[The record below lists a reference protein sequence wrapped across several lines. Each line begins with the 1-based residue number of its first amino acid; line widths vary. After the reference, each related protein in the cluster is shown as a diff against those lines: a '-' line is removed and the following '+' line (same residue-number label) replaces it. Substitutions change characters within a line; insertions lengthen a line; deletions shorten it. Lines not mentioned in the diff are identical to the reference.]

1 MTTNDN
7 INMWAINRYNDDV
20 RYLTENGMFP
30 IVNKTIIKIDA
41 VDDTNNDY
49 KEKTGVHFM
58 DEETLILGDENNN
71 VYLVFEK
78 IDKLLTTKN
87 ITKNVHAID
96 NYRYCQGSIIHKKHE
111 VTPVPIYLKYII
123 INNTI
128 INNFHSL
135 NISNNQFDI
144 HQLVQKNRSASA
156 SGGSAVILAY
166 IAVKS
171 RTSTH
176 VSELERAEVS
186 ASSPRLNL
194 NFLENN
200 YTRGGMCPLVDM
212 RQHPEWVP
220 EYRKH
225 VEVKRINICKSCRNR
240 FIKG

>member
-1 MTTNDN
+1 
-7 INMWAINRYNDDV
+7 
-20 RYLTENGMFP
+20 
-30 IVNKTIIKIDA
+30 
-41 VDDTNNDY
+41 
-49 KEKTGVHFM
+49 M

-78 IDKLLTTKN
+78 IDKLVTTKN
-87 ITKNVHAID
+87 ITKNVHVTD

-144 HQLVQKNRSASA
+144 KQVQIQKNQSPIIPT
-156 SGGSAVILAY
+156 V
-166 IAVKS
+166 VD
-171 RTSTH
+171 
-176 VSELERAEVS
+176 VSKLERAEFS
-186 ASSPRLNL
+186 ASSPGLNL
-194 NFLENN
+194 DSNIFLENN
-200 YTRGGMCPLVDM
+200 YIRGGMCPLANM

-220 EYRKH
+220 EYRKN

-240 FIKG
+240 FIKGCCPEYSSKNKTMQTMVIGWHK